1 MTITAKNINGR
12 DPDVEVTVLDVPS
25 APIGPLR
32 VKNMTASDCDLEWKA
47 PKDVGGEKLLN

>member
-1 MTITAKNINGR
+1 MAITAQNINGR
-12 DPDVEVTVLDVPS
+12 DPDVKVTVLDVPS